1 MVRDHVDIIGLEA
14 HTFHIMCTTTTVLA
28 GAHMLWFVI
37 LFNQVHGSRWMAWE
51 WKCWCITT
59 IKRLCTT
66 RRCSFQ
72 LLGSLRYLLRKVVS
86 ILSMLA
92 KTRRAFWSWF
102 SHTAQRR
109 LSCQRILKSHKMAVW
124 CQYKRCTL
132 RDLQGRFSKWLVLV
146 LNEELHGLAIAWT

>member
-28 GAHMLWFVI
+28 DVHMLWFIVFI
-37 LFNQVHGSRWMAWE
+37 RYTG
-51 WKCWCITT
+51 
-59 IKRLCTT
+59 
-66 RRCSFQ
+66 
-72 LLGSLRYLLRKVVS
+72 LGGWHENGNVGASLRSKGCELQGAAHSNSGALCAICFVRSSRYFR
-86 ILSMLA
+86 SMQA
-92 KTRRAFWSWF
+92 KTWLAFWLWF
-102 SHTAQRR
+102 SYTAQRR
-109 LSCQRILKSHKMAVW
+109 LSSQRVLKSHKMAVW